1 MSILIFPLLIFAEI
15 AVETAAGAVDRF
27 KARRAERIA
36 NNERVFSM
44 ITVLCFLLFPVV
56 LLAELLKISK

>member
-1 MSILIFPLLIFAEI
+1 MSILLFPLLIFAELL
-15 AVETAAGAVDRF
+15 VQSAAAAVDRF
-27 KARRAERIA
+27 KARRAEKIA

-44 ITVLCFLLFPVV
+44 ITVLCLLLFPVV

>member
-1 MSILIFPLLIFAEI
+1 MSILIFPRLIFAEM
-15 AVETAAGAVDRF
+15 AVEAGAAAVDRF

-44 ITVLCFLLFPVV
+44 VTVLCLLLFPVA